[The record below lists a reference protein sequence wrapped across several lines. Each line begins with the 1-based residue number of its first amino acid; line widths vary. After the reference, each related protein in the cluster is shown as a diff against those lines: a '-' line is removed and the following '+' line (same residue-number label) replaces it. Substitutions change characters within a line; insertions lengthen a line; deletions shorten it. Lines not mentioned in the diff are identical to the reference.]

1 MADGKESLRVLLV
14 GNGGREHALAW
25 KLSQSP
31 SVEAL
36 FVAPGIPTLTHSL
49 TLLGNGGTSS
59 LQKTKNINIG
69 VSDFPKLVQFAQ
81 ENNVNLVVPGPE
93 VPLVE
98 GIETVFRKGTVYSGG
113 CIYNSRHTLFRT
125 HSESGENG
133 RLQGILER
141 LSSAT

>member
-1 MADGKESLRVLLV
+1 MADERESLRVLLV

-36 FVAPGIPTLTHSL
+36 FVAPGIPTLCPLLML
-49 TLLGNGGTSS
+49 TGNGGTSS
-59 LQKTKNINIG
+59 LQKTKNIDIG
-69 VSDFPKLVQFAQ
+69 VTDFPKLVQFAL

-98 GIETVFRKGTVYSGG
+98 GIETVFRKGTMFMDVY
-113 CIYNSRHTLFRT
+113 
-125 HSESGENG
+125 
-133 RLQGILER
+133 LQ
-141 LSSAT
+141 

>member
-1 MADGKESLRVLLV
+1 MADERESLRVLLV

-36 FVAPGIPTLTHSL
+36 FVAPGIPTPCQFLML
-49 TLLGNGGTSS
+49 AGNGGTSG
-59 LQKTKNINIG
+59 LQKTKNIDIG
-69 VSDFPKLVQFAQ
+69 VADFPKLVQFAQ

-98 GIETVFRKGTVYSGG
+98 GIETVFRKGPYVHGVY
-113 CIYNSRHTLFRT
+113 
-125 HSESGENG
+125 
-133 RLQGILER
+133 LQ
-141 LSSAT
+141 